1 MITLSDFAE
10 KIRESEDIVVFTGA
24 GISTESGIP
33 DFRSPG
39 GIWTRYRPVTF
50 QEYMSSEASRIE
62 AWKRRLDGWEQY
74 KNAKPNIGHYFVHS
88 LDAKGKLVGL
98 ITQNVDGLHSRAGL
112 PDEKI
117 VELHGSSRK
126 VICLQCDREYDP
138 DEVIKKLVGDFA
150 SPKCD
155 LCGGILKSAT
165 VSFGQAMPENAMR
178 LAQEW
183 TEQAEVF
190 IVMGSSLQVQPAAS
204 FPVVAKR
211 NGALLAIINRE
222 AGPLDDTADFVHH
235 GAIGEFCARFGEMIA
250 DG

>member
-1 MITLSDFAE
+1 MAAT
-10 KIRESEDIVVFTGA
+10 VGQTP
-24 GISTESGIP
+24 T
-33 DFRSPG
+33 
-39 GIWTRYRPVTF
+39 
-50 QEYMSSEASRIE
+50 RIE

-150 SPKCD
+150 SPNRFLVRCRVRGNVRRPD
-155 LCGGILKSAT
+155 WRRHVYVWLRQGLEL
-165 VSFGQAMPENAMR
+165 PE
-178 LAQEW
+178 
-183 TEQAEVF
+183 
-190 IVMGSSLQVQPAAS
+190 
-204 FPVVAKR
+204 
-211 NGALLAIINRE
+211 
-222 AGPLDDTADFVHH
+222 
-235 GAIGEFCARFGEMIA
+235 
-250 DG
+250 